1 MKNLLS
7 ILFVF
12 FFFVGLINAQENRQ
26 GRNARIEAMR
36 ATYITEKLEL
46 TVDEAQVFWPI
57 FNEYEA
63 KRKKIQKSVDRK
75 KDIEAMTDIE
85 AEAFLTQSF
94 VKDQQMLDLKRT
106 YFERFK
112 TVIPIKKIA
121 KLPRIE
127 KSFRQEL
134 LKRMRGRREGEGQG
148 RPNRQGGKS

>member
-7 ILFVF
+7 ILFVLF
-12 FFFVGLINAQENRQ
+12 SFVGVIGAQENRQ

-36 ATYITEKLEL
+36 TAYITENLEL
-46 TVDEAQVFWPI
+46 TVDEAQAFWPI

-75 KDIEAMTDIE
+75 KDIESMTDAE

-94 VKDQQMLDLKRT
+94 VKDQQTLDLKRT
-106 YFERFK
+106 YFDRFK
-112 TVIPIKKIA
+112 AVIPIKKIA
-121 KLPRIE
+121 QLPRIE

-134 LKRMRGRREGEGQG
+134 LKRMRGRREGQGQG
-148 RPNRQGGKS
+148 RPNRQAERN